1 MDSEDSAFKIPRAAK
16 NIGLIVL
23 IMLVSD
29 IIVAYLGGAYLS
41 GVFLLFRRGATGI
54 FSDLLFLEGIIALAV
69 GLINIGGI
77 SESQGINPG
86 HVGATSDPARRDPE
100 ARKRLRKEQLHSGT
114 LLIVLG
120 PVLIGFSMLIP
131 LLLP

>member
-1 MDSEDSAFKIPRAAK
+1 MDSEDSVFRIPRTAR
-16 NIGLIVL
+16 NIVLIVL
-23 IMLVSD
+23 IMLISD
-29 IIVAYLGGAYLS
+29 IIVAYLAGVYLGGVL
-41 GVFLLFRRGATGI
+41 LLFRRGAAGA
-54 FSDLLFLEGIIALAV
+54 FSDLLFLEGTVTLAI

-86 HVGATSDPARRDPE
+86 HVGATSDRARREPE

-120 PVLIGFSMLIP
+120 PVLIGFSLLIP